1 MLALAPDAAKDH
13 TFCAIVGTGSGPAT
27 AARFFGSASP
37 LEEAAAAGI
46 ARYLLLADRAVHVLP
61 AVGTTAEDEAPALVT
76 LLKAFMADPEAAGA
90 AAAPVP
96 AAPSGGGAGAAN
108 AAAASA
114 LAAASDALARLKSAL
129 PIPVQACL
137 ATAGEALAARG
148 VDPAKAGLAGVGLVV
163 ALLLG
168 VAGGARGGGEA
179 PPPRRATR
187 RAKRD

>member
-13 TFCAIVGTGSGPAT
+13 TFCAIVGTSSGPAT

-37 LEEAAAAGI
+37 LEEAASAGI
-46 ARYLLLADRAVHVLP
+46 ARYLLLADQAVHVLP
-61 AVGTTAEDEAPALVT
+61 AVGTTAEDEAPAVVT
-76 LLKAFMADPEAAGA
+76 LLKAFMADPEAASA
-90 AAAPVP
+90 TAAPVP
-96 AAPSGGGAGAAN
+96 AAPSGGAGAAN

-129 PIPVQACL
+129 PTPVQARL

-168 VAGGARGGGEA
+168 AAGGARGGGGA
-179 PPPRRATR
+179 SPPRRATR